1 MRVRFSAIID
11 ALRHVSF
18 AGFISFALIFISI
31 NVAATETDHQKVTGM
46 FSDMTY
52 SQETGDVIGI
62 EVFLVYS
69 NRGYFAVYQTSE
81 GEPSVPVVVSA
92 RVDGS
97 SVSFQV
103 PPEIDSRGSFN
114 GAIGNNE
121 LTGRFSGNGQVVHLK
136 RKPSY
141 WQ

>member
-1 MRVRFSAIID
+1 MRIRFTAIID
-11 ALRHVSF
+11 ALRQVSF
-18 AGFISFALIFISI
+18 TGFMSFALIFTSI
-31 NVAATETDHQKVTGM
+31 NAAATEPGHPKVTGM
-46 FSDMTY
+46 FSDMEY
-52 SQETGDVIGI
+52 SQESGDVIGI

-69 NRGYFAVYQTSE
+69 NRGYFAVYQASE
-81 GEPSVPVVVSA
+81 GEPSVPVVISA
-92 RVDGS
+92 KVDGS

-114 GAIGNNE
+114 GTIGNSE

-136 RKPSY
+136 RKSSY